1 MFKFIQSSTNKT
13 NWYMHN
19 NFEVAFWGRSNV
31 GKSSL
36 INVLTNNSKLA
47 RVSKTPGR
55 TQFINF
61 FENEFNMVYVD
72 LPGYGYAKL
81 SHQQKQKMLIMIEE
95 YLVNRKNLLNL
106 FLLIDSRR
114 GFTEID
120 FKIIEF
126 LKQNKVKFSVVYTK
140 IDKLKQSDKT
150 KLLKQNKQWSELFQF
165 KNTHFVSS
173 ESKTGLIE
181 LRKFID
187 NILLRSSND

>member
-1 MFKFIQSSTNKT
+1 
-13 NWYMHN
+13 MHN